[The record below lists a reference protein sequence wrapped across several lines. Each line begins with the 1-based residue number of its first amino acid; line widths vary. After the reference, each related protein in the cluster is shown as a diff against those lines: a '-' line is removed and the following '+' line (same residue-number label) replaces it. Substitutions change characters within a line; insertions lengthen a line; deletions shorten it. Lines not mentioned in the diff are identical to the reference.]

1 MSFHG
6 PKRTAR
12 ASSRVSPCS
21 MVSLRM
27 GSFSASPRC
36 AGRTLKESPPSPFGR
51 ATFTMAAVVASRSV
65 KQIVSSET
73 VPAGIWPG
81 RRAMNGTRCPPSN
94 GVPLPSCQGP
104 LVTGPK
110 VRASCLAVLNFSRT
124 PPASL
129 ARLNFT
135 AAGICF
141 LREAPETAIGPDR
154 RAGKGGARN
163 SHGGSPP
170 RRRSGRLFSPE
181 NRPERAVR
189 AAPALSAN
197 SPAGCAGGTPPLIRP
212 SPLPWVAVPRSP
224 GMPNQWLRQ
233 RRKASLGG
241 RFLSQGTDT
250 HPLPIFQPPRPAP
263 GVDPPTER

>member
-104 LVTGPK
+104 LVTGA
-110 VRASCLAVLNFSRT
+110 VGHRAQGAGVVL
-124 PPASL
+124 
-129 ARLNFT
+129 
-135 AAGICF
+135 
-141 LREAPETAIGPDR
+141 
-154 RAGKGGARN
+154 
-163 SHGGSPP
+163 
-170 RRRSGRLFSPE
+170 
-181 NRPERAVR
+181 
-189 AAPALSAN
+189 
-197 SPAGCAGGTPPLIRP
+197 
-212 SPLPWVAVPRSP
+212 
-224 GMPNQWLRQ
+224 
-233 RRKASLGG
+233 G
-241 RFLSQGTDT
+241 RFELLA
-250 HPLPIFQPPRPAP
+250 HPSRLAGEIELHGCRNLLLAEGP
-263 GVDPPTER
+263 